1 MNHRASTVPTGRL
14 RRTAVLASAFI
25 VVAGLAS
32 AVTLNA
38 DAAEGEWYDPVAL
51 TASCVAEMPELG
63 SADSCRFEPWERK
76 LFTGEQV
83 RVSTDTNN
91 CTAKDTTKDI
101 TWSQSSTETNS
112 IEVGA
117 DIGADLAG
125 VFSASISTSFG
136 VSWSYSVTNGET
148 EHAPVPA
155 YSRGWVER
163 AAAMQS
169 VTGRMV
175 INYPARRHGHFEW
188 YTYPTVTNQVASND
202 PAGLEH
208 ADVVLRSQA
217 LTEQELVGMC
227 KLTPEQAKAI
237 AANPAPPT
245 SQKLHEA
252 KAPTRDVQASGDTSQ
267 QSAA

>member
-1 MNHRASTVPTGRL
+1 VPTVPTGRL
-14 RRTAVLASAFI
+14 RRTAALASAFL
-25 VVAGLAS
+25 VAAGSAW
-32 AVTLNA
+32 AVTMNA
-38 DAAEGEWYDPVAL
+38 DAAEGEWYDPSAL
-51 TASCVAEMPELG
+51 TASCLAEIPELG

-91 CTAKDTTKDI
+91 CTAQATTKDI

-112 IEVGA
+112 IDVGA
-117 DIGADLAG
+117 EIGADLAS
-125 VFSASISTSFG
+125 VFSASISTTFG

-148 EHAPVPA
+148 EHAPIPA

-175 INYPARRHGHFEW
+175 INYPGRRHGHFEW

-202 PAGLEH
+202 PAGLAH

-217 LTEQELVGMC
+217 LTEQELVDMC
-227 KLTPEQAKAI
+227 KLPPQQARAI
-237 AANPAPPT
+237 AADPVPAT
-245 SQKLHEA
+245 TQNLQKA
-252 KAPTRDVQASGDTSQ
+252 KAPTSDVQTSGDTAQ
-267 QSAA
+267 QSAT